1 MLYQIKN
8 IRQASTFIFQRSY
21 RNRPQASHAP
31 PNFDRRTVPP
41 PNRPLIYIRCL
52 YKAASSRAVA
62 AGRFPACLLT
72 AQASSNAE
80 KFSPPTRTF
89 RFTYNLALAVKDIPA
104 GVQRGRVWVL
114 RPQTDQHQTVR
125 VVAEQGSR
133 QNADDPRTR
142 LWQLG

>member
-8 IRQASTFIFQRSY
+8 IGQASTFIFQRSY
-21 RNRPQASHAP
+21 RNRPQASHSPAT
-31 PNFDRRTVPP
+31 FDRRTVPP

-52 YKAASSRAVA
+52 YKAASSRDVA

-89 RFTYNLALAVKDIPA
+89 RFTYNLAVKDIPA
-104 GVQRGRVWVL
+104 EVKRGRVWVL